1 MAPATGGRLGGVK
14 DPRHGDGDRV
24 PAPLH
29 HQGGPGGAHG
39 YLLSQFLDPTTNL
52 RTDDYGGSAENRFR
66 FPGECLTAIR
76 QAVGQDYPVLVKVNT
91 NCAGE
96 ADEAYAQ
103 DILYFCRQFEALGA
117 DAIELSGYNWLG
129 LGKKK
134 VPTFYLDR
142 AKAIRQAVKIP
153 LILVGGVRGPES
165 AQAILDAGIDFVSAS
180 RPFICQPDFVQHLE
194 KGEDS
199 PCIGCTKCLG
209 NIWAKEGRRCVKH
222 PIPPEFATQA

>member
-1 MAPATGGRLGGVK
+1 MGPDDPVRVK
-14 DPRHGDGDRV
+14 G
-24 PAPLH
+24 
-29 HQGGPGGAHG
+29 
-39 YLLSQFLDPTTNL
+39 
-52 RTDDYGGSAENRFR
+52 
-66 FPGECLTAIR
+66 
-76 QAVGQDYPVLVKVNT
+76 NT

-96 ADEAYAQ
+96 ADGAYAQ

-142 AKAIRQAVKIP
+142 AKAIRQEVKLP